1 MSPPSAPE
9 SPQPADA
16 ADSGVGLDAAW
27 LDAAAAGL
35 DAAGRAQLARA
46 AASVADRFAGQQS
59 ITGEPLIVHAAG
71 VGRIL
76 ASLHT
81 DAATRVAAVLA
92 ALPTDLQA
100 PPQSLR
106 IDPLTADFGDDVA
119 RLVQGAHALLRL
131 GVMARHAS
139 DSAAGSGTQKEMQR
153 KMLLA
158 MAADLRIVLM
168 RLASRLQSLR
178 WHAATKVPCDP
189 QLARE
194 TLDLYA
200 PLANRLGIWQI
211 KWEMEDL
218 AFRFTDPDRYKQIAK
233 LLEEKRVERE
243 AFIRDAVARMGDAL
257 AKAGIA
263 AEVSGRPKHIYS
275 IWNKMRAKKLDFAHL
290 YDLRA
295 LRIIV
300 GDVRDC
306 YAALAMVH
314 AMWTPVGQEFDDYI
328 SRPKPNGYRSL
339 HTVVADG
346 DGKPFEV
353 QIRTREMHQFA
364 EYGMAA
370 HWRYKEA
377 GPRGGQVSASSDYD
391 RQLSW
396 MRQLLAWSA
405 DVDSAPAESAG
416 SGAVSSGTGAAA
428 AGTPADPAA
437 TGAVDTGLSTE
448 IGATLAPP
456 TNASRPVPQAGSSR
470 NARRGGAIAGA
481 DTGQH
486 IYVLTPQ
493 ARVIELPAGSTPV
506 DFAYHL
512 HTDLGHRCRGA
523 RVDGQLVPLQ
533 THLATGQTVEIV
545 SAKSGGPSRDW
556 LNPQLGFLA
565 SPRARSKVRAW
576 FNAIELQQRITQ
588 GQALIEKELQRLG
601 KTAVNLEQL
610 AQQLGFARA
619 DDLYV
624 AAAKEEFS
632 LRQIDSA
639 FQQPASAESTAPQV
653 VTHASRAESTEKSGK
668 SGVLVVGVGSL
679 MTQLARCCRPAPPDE
694 IVGFVTR
701 GRGVSIHR
709 TDCHSYAALA
719 SREPERS
726 IEVTW
731 GKTGGTLYPVDVSI
745 RAHDRSGL
753 LRDLSEVFAKLR
765 LNVIGVNT
773 QSRSS
778 LAHMVF
784 TVEVPDG
791 EALSRALAALTEV
804 AGVTGAARK

>member
-1 MSPPSAPE
+1 MPPPSDRDTLTPF
-9 SPQPADA
+9 
-16 ADSGVGLDAAW
+16 DAAW
-27 LDAAAAGL
+27 FDGAAAGL
-35 DAAGRAQLARA
+35 DTQGRDQLQKA
-46 AASVADRFAGQQS
+46 AAWAGPRFGEEQAL
-59 ITGEPLIVHAAG
+59 TGEPLASHAAG
-71 VGRIL
+71 VARIL
-76 ASLHT
+76 AGLHT
-81 DAATRVAAVLA
+81 DRATRVASVLA
-92 ALPTDLQA
+92 ALPADLSA
-100 PPQSLR
+100 PAPSNR
-106 IDPLTADFGDDVA
+106 HDPIAAEFDAEIA
-119 RLVQGAHALLRL
+119 RLVQGARALMRL
-131 GVMARHAS
+131 GAVARLAS
-139 DSAAGSGTQKEMQR
+139 DSAADSGAQKEMQR

-178 WHAATKVPCDP
+178 WHAASKVACPP
-189 QLARE
+189 ELARE

-200 PLANRLGIWQI
+200 PLANRLGIWQL
-211 KWEMEDL
+211 KWELEDL
-218 AFRFTDPDRYKQIAK
+218 AFRFLDADRYKEIAR

-243 AFIRDAVARMGDAL
+243 AFIADAVERVRMAL
-257 AKAGIA
+257 RKSGID

-275 IWNKMRAKKLDFAHL
+275 IWNKMRIKKLDFNQMF
-290 YDLRA
+290 DLRA
-295 LRIIV
+295 LRVIV
-300 GDVRDC
+300 KDVREC
-306 YAALAMVH
+306 YTALAIVH
-314 AMWTPVGQEFDDYI
+314 ELWTPMLDEFDDYI

-339 HTVVADG
+339 HTVVMDKDG
-346 DGKPFEV
+346 RPFEV
-353 QIRTREMHQFA
+353 QIRTQEMHQFA

-377 GPRGGQVSASSDYD
+377 GPKGGQVAASSEYD

-396 MRQLLAWSA
+396 MRQLLAWNA
-405 DVDSAPAESAG
+405 DLDATPAG
-416 SGAVSSGTGAAA
+416 GQGGTVARAAA
-428 AGTPADPAA
+428 
-437 TGAVDTGLSTE
+437 E
-448 IGATLAPP
+448 
-456 TNASRPVPQAGSSR
+456 
-470 NARRGGAIAGA
+470 
-481 DTGQH
+481 H

-523 RVDGQLVPLQ
+523 RVDGQMVPLQ
-533 THLATGQTVEIV
+533 TRLATGQTVEIV
-545 SAKSGGPSRDW
+545 AAKSGGPSRDW

-565 SPRARSKVRAW
+565 SPRARAKVRNW

-588 GQALIEKELQRLG
+588 GQGLIEKELQRLG

-624 AAAKEEFS
+624 AAAKDEFS
-632 LRQIDSA
+632 LRQIDA
-639 FQQPASAESTAPQV
+639 VFQQPAEPAGEPGV

-679 MTQLARCCRPAPPDE
+679 MTQLARCCRPAPPDP

-709 TDCHSYAALA
+709 ADCHSYAALA
-719 SREPERS
+719 EREPERV
-726 IEVTW
+726 IEVAW
-731 GKTGGTLYPVDVSI
+731 GETGNTVYPVDISV

-753 LRDLSEVFAKLR
+753 LRDLSEVFARLR

-773 QSRSS
+773 QSRNS

-784 TVEVPDG
+784 TVEVHGG
-791 EALSRALAALTEV
+791 EALSRALDALAEV
-804 AGVTGAARK
+804 PGVTGAARK